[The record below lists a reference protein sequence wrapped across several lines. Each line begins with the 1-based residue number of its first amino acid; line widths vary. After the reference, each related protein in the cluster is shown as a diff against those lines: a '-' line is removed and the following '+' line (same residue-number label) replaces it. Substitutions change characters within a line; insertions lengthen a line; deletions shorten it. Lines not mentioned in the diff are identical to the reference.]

1 VPVTWSREE
10 RPVTTDPRFEELY
23 RAEYG
28 AVCRTVYLL
37 SGDWG
42 VAEEATQE
50 AFARA
55 LVRWQRLGGEVW
67 IGGWI
72 TTTALN
78 VARRALRRTTAPA
91 PSGPSDLV
99 TEAAPDGLMDL
110 HRIIRDLPDRQQ
122 EAALLYY
129 VEDRPVS
136 EIARAM
142 GCREGTVKAH
152 LDRARRALR
161 RALQE
166 APAE

>member
-1 VPVTWSREE
+1 
-10 RPVTTDPRFEELY
+10 
-23 RAEYG
+23 
-28 AVCRTVYLL
+28 
-37 SGDWG
+37 
-42 VAEEATQE
+42 
-50 AFARA
+50 
-55 LVRWQRLGGEVW
+55 VRWHRLGGEDW

-78 VARRALRRTTAPA
+78 VARRMLRRRTNGPGQPPPVEFVGDPA
-91 PSGPSDLV
+91 P
-99 TEAAPDGLMDL
+99 EGLLDL

>member
-1 VPVTWSREE
+1 VTA
-10 RPVTTDPRFEELY
+10 DPRFEEVY

-28 AVCRTVYLL
+28 PVCRTVYLL
-37 SGDWG
+37 AGDWG

-55 LVRWQRLGGEVW
+55 LVRWERLRDEGWV
-67 IGGWI
+67 GGWI

-78 VARRALRRTTAPA
+78 VARRAMRRTTAPA
-91 PSGPSDLV
+91 PPGPSDLV

-122 EAALLYY
+122 EAALLYF
-129 VEDRPVS
+129 VADRPVS
-136 EIARAM
+136 EIARVM

-152 LDRARRALR
+152 LDRARRSLR
-161 RALQE
+161 RALEE